1 MENGDIKLIGVNIDD
16 EKEEQ
21 YIIESIHNGV
31 HGYTRKQ
38 FRILAKAGVLSI
50 GNYRIFAEHDGEVYE
65 AARAMNGKT
74 KIKLNADNKKECT
87 FDGLVDYI
95 AMKRIK
101 SILKEVDRFTGV
113 DRKLTSIYIMNT
125 EINNKVTP
133 RGNWL
138 IEMTETPLI
147 IKNCSIAVL
156 DLSYAR
162 REYNIRHKVVVDIDE
177 TSVIGEYIHKN
188 VRHKRFNIYDNVVCL
203 KRELAQT

>member
-1 MENGDIKLIGVNIDD
+1 MKNGGIKLIGVNIDE
-16 EKEEQ
+16 EKEEH
-21 YIIESIHNGV
+21 YVIESIHNGI
-31 HGYTRKQ
+31 HKYTRKQ

-50 GNYRIFAEHDGEVYE
+50 GNYRIFARHNGEVYE
-65 AARAMNGKT
+65 AARAKNGKT
-74 KIKLNADNKKECT
+74 KIKLNADNKEEYT

-95 AMKRIK
+95 ILKRIK
-101 SILKEVDRFTGV
+101 GILKEIDRFTGV
-113 DRKLTSIYIMNT
+113 ESMLTSVYIMNT
-125 EINNKVTP
+125 SINNKVTP

-147 IKNCSIAVL
+147 VENCSIATM

-177 TSVIGEYIHKN
+177 TSIIGEYIHEN

-203 KRELAQT
+203 KREVAQA